1 MIAALFFQNFSWLF
15 VLLPLLAI
23 PLAIHLLNKKFPRL
37 IPFPNIEMI
46 KKSAAQRSKLFKMRH
61 IILLLLRTLALA
73 LLILCFLKPFQK
85 LFGFDPDKKG
95 ERAVIIILDQS
106 LSMNYNG
113 GGISSGQRANI
124 ELEKIIDSLDSS
136 DLVNLVTLEKVP
148 RLCFRQLNDNHSE
161 LLSFARSLKPGITSA
176 DVSRAISMASSQI
189 KKSDA
194 PRKEIFFISDFQRS
208 NWGRA
213 DFTNIPQDSR
223 LFFVDVSSKISNN
236 KAILSASVLN
246 STVIAGDDI
255 TLDIKL
261 ANFSDEKYE
270 DRLEL
275 SLNSGNEFYQEFKI
289 APWSIISTKVT
300 IPVPAKGIHELKLSL
315 KPDDLPHDNSFFV
328 SLNALDKEE
337 VLIVTDEEE
346 SPAEANFFLS
356 SALNPYSEGKG
367 SLMPRKITTEN
378 LSPIHLAVSSK
389 IFISGIQR
397 LSPDKARILVD
408 FMSRGGSILYYMD
421 GVYDADNLK
430 ILEKEMPSEM
440 PFHAGSKQNSKNI
453 PGGSIKIRSGSFN
466 SKFLKLF
473 AGRQKNQLAA
483 VDFYEYYHTRATGQ
497 GKILLKFAEGT
508 PAMGSCRIG
517 LGQLLICNFS
527 LREMG
532 SNLAGKRLFPAWVH
546 ELNRQL
552 SRENRKLVHY
562 EAGETV
568 KSEVWFHEMSGNTFL
583 KPDNTPLKVNSS
595 RINDERLLISFNP
608 EMNGHY
614 HLKKN
619 GSLLYSFPVNSSDDE
634 SDLRTIDLKDLPT
647 RSQGAAYSLS
657 GADTY
662 ETLNKGRPVYHWFLL
677 AAVAFLTLELFFFNL
692 FRRLSS

>member
-1 MIAALFFQNFSWLF
+1 MIAALFFQNLSWLF
-15 VLLPLLAI
+15 SLLPLLAI
-23 PLAIHLLNKKFPRL
+23 PVVIHLLNKKFPKV

-61 IILLLLRTLALA
+61 LILLLLRTLALA

-85 LFGFDPDKKG
+85 MFGFDPDKKG

-106 LSMNYNG
+106 LSMNYKG

-148 RLCFRQLNDNHSE
+148 RLCFRQLNNNHGE
-161 LLSFARSLKPGITSA
+161 LLSFARSLKPGITSG

-189 KKSDA
+189 KKTEA
-194 PRKEIFFISDFQRS
+194 PKKEIFFISDFQRS

-213 DFTNIPQDSR
+213 DFNNIPKDTR
-223 LFFVDVSSKISNN
+223 LFFVDVSSKILSN

-246 STVIAGDDI
+246 STVIAGDEI
-255 TLDIKL
+255 TLDVKL
-261 ANFSDEKYE
+261 ANYSEEKYE
-270 DRLEL
+270 DRLEV
-275 SLNSGNEFYQEFKI
+275 SVNNNNEFYQDFKI
-289 APWSIISTKVT
+289 APWSVISTKVT
-300 IPVPAKGIHELKLSL
+300 IPVPSKGIHELKMSI
-315 KPDDLPHDNSFFV
+315 KEDDLPHDNSFYI

-346 SPAEANFFLS
+346 SPTEANFFLS
-356 SALNPYSEGKG
+356 SALNPYTEGKG
-367 SLMPRKITTEN
+367 ALMPRTITSEN
-378 LSPIHLAVSSK
+378 LSPIHLATSTK

-397 LSPDKARILVD
+397 LSSDKARILVD
-408 FMSRGGSILYYMD
+408 FMSKGGSILYYMD
-421 GVYDADNLK
+421 GIFDADNIK
-430 ILEKEMPSEM
+430 ILEKEMPTEM
-440 PFHAGSKQNSKNI
+440 PFHAGPKQTAKNI

-473 AGRQKNQLAA
+473 AGRQKSQLAA
-483 VDFYEYYHTRATGQ
+483 IDFYEYYHTRATGQ

-508 PAMGSCRIG
+508 PAMGSCRVG

-562 EAGETV
+562 EAGESV
-568 KSEVWFHEMSGNTFL
+568 KSEVWFHEMSGNTFI
-583 KPDNTPLKVNSS
+583 KPDKTPLKVKSS
-595 RINDERLLISFNP
+595 RINDDRLLISFKP
-608 EMNGHY
+608 ESIGHY
-614 HLKKN
+614 NLQKD
-619 GSLLYSFPVNSSDDE
+619 GSLLYSFPVNASDDE
-634 SDLRTIDLKDLPT
+634 SDLRKIDLGDLPS

-657 GADTY
+657 GTDTY
-662 ETLNKGRPVYHWFLL
+662 ETLNQGRPVYHWFLL
-677 AAVAFLTLELFFFNL
+677 GALAFLTLELFFFNL